1 MTQFRALDP
10 ETGKDAAPGQPGEL
24 AVRGP
29 SVFAGY
35 LDADVINE
43 RSFTTDG
50 LFCTGDL
57 VTIGADRSLRYVG
70 RLKDMIIRGGQNI
83 SPAEV
88 ELIIQRHPS
97 VYEVSVI
104 GLSHPERGQEVCA
117 VASLKTGATLSLE
130 ELQQFMRDQ
139 GVARYK
145 IPEAL
150 EIVEELPKGP
160 SGKILKRSLRDRYD
174 TRKLG

>member
-1 MTQFRALDP
+1 
-10 ETGKDAAPGQPGEL
+10 
-24 AVRGP
+24 
-29 SVFAGY
+29 
-35 LDADVINE
+35 
-43 RSFTTDG
+43 
-50 LFCTGDL
+50 
-57 VTIGADRSLRYVG
+57 
-70 RLKDMIIRGGQNI
+70 MIIRGGQNI